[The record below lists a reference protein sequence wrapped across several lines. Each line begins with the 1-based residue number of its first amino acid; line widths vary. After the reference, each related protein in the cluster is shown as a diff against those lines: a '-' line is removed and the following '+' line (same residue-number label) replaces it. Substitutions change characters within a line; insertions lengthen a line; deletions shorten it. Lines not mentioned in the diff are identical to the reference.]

1 MGKVRVLVRRV
12 GLAALLSLGC
22 LAAACTAVYRDHGY
36 VPTDLDLAKVQIGTP
51 REEVARDIGY
61 PVATG
66 VLTDGAW
73 YYVGSRWRSYG
84 ALAPTPVSREVVAI
98 SFTPQGN
105 VANIERFGLERGRV
119 VVLSRRVTE
128 SSVEGV
134 GFITQLLRNV
144 GTIQADQLIDRN
156 DGFNR

>member
-1 MGKVRVLVRRV
+1 MGKLRVLRRV
-12 GLAALLSLGC
+12 ALAALLSLGS

-36 VPTDLDLAKVQIGTP
+36 APTDIDLARVQIGAT

-66 VLTDGAW
+66 LLTDTAW

-84 ALAPTPVSREVVAI
+84 ALAPKPVTREVVAV
-98 SFTPQGN
+98 SFTPQGR
-105 VANIERFGLERGRV
+105 VANVERFGLERGRV

-128 SSVEGV
+128 TTIKGP
-134 GFITQLLRNV
+134 GIITQLLRNV
-144 GTIQADQLIDRN
+144 GTISADQLVDDDN
-156 DGFNR
+156 

>member
-1 MGKVRVLVRRV
+1 MGKLRVLRRV
-12 GLAALLSLGC
+12 ALAALLSLGS

-36 VPTDLDLAKVQIGTP
+36 APTDIDLARVQIGAT

-66 VLTDGAW
+66 LLTDTAG

-84 ALAPTPVSREVVAI
+84 ALAPKPVTREVVAV
-98 SFTPQGN
+98 SFTPQGR
-105 VANIERFGLERGRV
+105 VANVERFGLERGRV

-128 SSVEGV
+128 TTIKGP
-134 GFITQLLRNV
+134 GIITQLLRNV
-144 GTIQADQLIDRN
+144 GTISADQLVDDDN
-156 DGFNR
+156 